1 MSAAT
6 AEVFSAGDVYVKQR
20 GLFQDAMRRLIRN
33 KLALV
38 SLFIILLLAVVA
50 IFAPLI
56 ATYDPDQTD
65 FSAGAQY
72 QGMSADHWLGTD
84 GIGRDW
90 YSRLVYGTRTSL
102 MVGILAQLIVLGIG
116 LPVGLLA
123 GYFGGK
129 VDSGLMRLTDLAYA
143 FPDLL
148 FILLIT
154 QVLGASVVNI
164 FVAIG
169 LVAWTDIARI
179 VRGQILSLRESEYV
193 HAADALGASSLR
205 IMGKHLLPNTL
216 GPIIVTITFSIPRAI
231 FVEAALSFIGVGL
244 PLGTPSWGTMV
255 NDGYA
260 AIFGAEILVIAPAV
274 AIGIT
279 MLAFTFLGDGLRDA
293 LDPRTR

>member
-6 AEVFSAGDVYVKQR
+6 AEVFAGGEVYVKQH
-20 GLFQDAMRRLIRN
+20 GLAYDAMRRLFHN
-33 KLALV
+33 KLAV
-38 SLFIILLLAVVA
+38 VGLFIIIGLALVA

-56 ATYDPDQTD
+56 ATHDPDQTD

-72 QGMSADHWLGTD
+72 QGMSSEHWLGTD
-84 GIGRDW
+84 GVGRDW

-102 MVGILAQLIVLGIG
+102 MIGIFAQLLVLGIG
-116 LPVGLLA
+116 LPVGLAA

-129 VDSGLMRLTDLAYA
+129 TDNLLMRVTDLAYA

-164 FVAIG
+164 FIAIG

-179 VRGQILSLRESEYV
+179 VRGQVLSLRQSDYV
-193 HAADALGASSLR
+193 HAATALGASSSR
-205 IMGKHLLPNTL
+205 IMGRHLFPNTL
-216 GPIIVTITFSIPRAI
+216 GPIIVTVTFSIPRAI
-231 FVEAALSFIGVGL
+231 FVEAALSFVGVGL

-255 NDGYA
+255 NDGYQ
-260 AIFGAEILVIAPAV
+260 AIFGAEILVIAPAA
-274 AIGIT
+274 AIGVT